1 MNNYKINNEIVKI
14 LTILGNNKEEEDFL
28 VYLKKYSENN
38 DMTNKYNKKLTQDIS
53 TDFDINHNIF
63 YNKTSKI
70 YYNYIGDNYVLM
82 NEDNI
87 IYLVLEYINI
97 KMTTTDVIYKQNLKS
112 TLIKKIKDNNIY
124 ESIPDT
130 NTIQNILNYL
140 NHTLFTSKAY
150 CKIFLIIIGNII
162 TKKKTENKIIVFTR
176 TNLKS
181 FLIEL
186 NQIISI
192 YFCNVNLFNYFKFKY
207 TLDHESSDHFRCI
220 LPCNRINCDIMKKDT
235 QFFINL
241 IVVSIYYSNRYENI
255 NQYIETENLY
265 SSLKDT
271 IYYFEK
277 TKDDII
283 IDFVK
288 SYIIEEKEQK
298 ISQKDLIFLW
308 KKYLYENDMFVNI
321 FTSYNDFIYNIFHY
335 TNNPYTIESNNNILY
350 GFYSMEF
357 PQIDFFKKFWNS
369 HFSYDDN
376 ESHFEINEILY
387 LYNKNTPE
395 NKNNLT
401 EPIIKLII
409 QNFYSNF
416 EISENKYIHKLK
428 CELWDKKKEIQHFVT
443 EQNINLNDNFNI
455 IYKKYISTKNEYRI
469 SKIYFQKYYK

>member
-1 MNNYKINNEIVKI
+1 
-14 LTILGNNKEEEDFL
+14 
-28 VYLKKYSENN
+28 
-38 DMTNKYNKKLTQDIS
+38 
-53 TDFDINHNIF
+53 
-63 YNKTSKI
+63 
-70 YYNYIGDNYVLM
+70 
-82 NEDNI
+82 
-87 IYLVLEYINI
+87 
-97 KMTTTDVIYKQNLKS
+97 
-112 TLIKKIKDNNIY
+112 
-124 ESIPDT
+124 
-130 NTIQNILNYL
+130 
-140 NHTLFTSKAY
+140 
-150 CKIFLIIIGNII
+150 
-162 TKKKTENKIIVFTR
+162 
-176 TNLKS
+176 
-181 FLIEL
+181 
-186 NQIISI
+186 
-192 YFCNVNLFNYFKFKY
+192 
-207 TLDHESSDHFRCI
+207 
-220 LPCNRINCDIMKKDT
+220 MKKDT